1 MATSVA
7 FSSFAAPQA
16 EAAIAEDGVDFLSRP
31 LSAETEGQLDESLTK
46 PNVDLRNFFP
56 ENWLF
61 SLETI
66 SSSCLMR

>member
-7 FSSFAAPQA
+7 LSSFAAPQA
-16 EAAIAEDGVDFLSRP
+16 EAAIAEDGVDFFSRP
-31 LSAETEGQLDESLTK
+31 LSAESQGLLDESLTK